1 MSALP
6 MQGPYD
12 LLFGQGPK
20 EPMEIMMQQAQVP
33 QPQFSAMSQPID
45 PTVQQIMQ
53 PAKSPEEVESRKAGW
68 MEVMQKAMSDPN
80 ISRALMFFGAT
91 AAGPRNPGE
100 SGMGHFGRAAL
111 TGRTAYDFG
120 LEAERNR
127 ALQDSKEKREQ
138 EAHTANVES
147 TRAGTEGTR
156 ARTAATQLD
165 TDFNRQTMQDR
176 VGKVKTE
183 AEKAELELK
192 KAKSQE
198 EIDAVKRRYEA
209 KRAEILAGVPD
220 ASIRQSIEA
229 ELQKQGFEN
238 RLKSAQAA
246 SAGATAAYYGSKAG
260 EQKLENKDLEAM
272 TPEERAQYRTRTG
285 KFQPT
290 TSASS
295 SAMVAGESV
304 FGRLYE
310 QQNPKPQEP
319 EKHAEWT
326 SKRAK
331 YIEERLTALK
341 KMDGDKQRIEA
352 YKLWQIDGGENSG
365 KTFQQFSSELGLSFT
380 GEPGK
385 PGTGGTKYEVG
396 KTYPGKTGR
405 YKFLGGDEKDP
416 KNWEKQP

>member
-1 MSALP
+1 MD
-6 MQGPYD
+6 MTQNPYSD
-12 LLFGQGPK
+12 IFGGGQPA
-20 EPMEIMMQQAQVP
+20 QAMVP
-33 QPQFSAMSQPID
+33 QAQPQFSAMTQPID
-45 PTVQQIMQ
+45 PAVQQIMQ

-68 MEVMQKAMSDPN
+68 LEVMQKALQDPN

-120 LEAERNR
+120 LEAERSR
-127 ALQDSKEKREQ
+127 AMQEAKERREQ

-156 ARTAATQLD
+156 ARTAAVQLD
-165 TDFNRQTMQDR
+165 TDFNRQTMTDR

-183 AEKAELELK
+183 AEKAQLELD
-192 KAKSQE
+192 KARSQE
-198 EIDAVKRRYEA
+198 EVDRVKRKYEA
-209 KRAEILAGVPD
+209 KRAEILNGVPD
-220 ASIRQSIEA
+220 ATLRQSIED
-229 ELQKQGFEN
+229 ELKKQGFDN
-238 RLKSAQAA
+238 KLRAAQAA

-290 TSASS
+290 TSAAS
-295 SAMVAGESV
+295 SAVVAGESV

-326 SKRAK
+326 AKRAK
-331 YIEERLTALK
+331 YIEERLTKLRQ
-341 KMDGDKQRIEA
+341 MDSDKQRIEA

-365 KTFQQFSSELGLSFT
+365 KTFQQFAAELGLSFT

-385 PGTGGTKYEVG
+385 PGAAATKYEVG
-396 KTYPGKTGR
+396 KVYPGKTGR
-405 YKFLGGDEKDP
+405 YEYLGGPETDAKSWRKVP
-416 KNWEKQP
+416 